1 MNLVIDCNVN
11 CYNETNV
18 GEVSTDLS
26 LIWLYYSYLHV
37 SGIYFRFKRF
47 ENKAATVNKN
57 KVYRKKLLTNKRQNN
72 DSKNNMGIC
81 G

>member
-11 CYNETNV
+11 CYNETNSR
-18 GEVSTDLS
+18 EVSTDLS
-26 LIWLYYSYLHV
+26 LIWLYYSYLHQADITF
-37 SGIYFRFKRF
+37 GLKGLKIKQKQLIKTKFT
-47 ENKAATVNKN
+47 E
-57 KVYRKKLLTNKRQNN
+57 KLLTNKRQDN